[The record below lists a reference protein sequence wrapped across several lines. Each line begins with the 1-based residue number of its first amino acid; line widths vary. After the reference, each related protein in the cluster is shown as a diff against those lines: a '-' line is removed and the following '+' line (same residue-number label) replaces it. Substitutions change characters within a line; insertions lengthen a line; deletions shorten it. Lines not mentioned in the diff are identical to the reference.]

1 MSRIR
6 STAASALAALA
17 VSACAT
23 STPYAPTSNQS
34 RYGFNETQ
42 IEANRWAV
50 SFSGNSLT
58 DLKTVETYLL
68 YRAAELTRNSGYD
81 YFVIVDRKVDQDT
94 DYRGTNMNRYA
105 FNPAFSYQFYHP
117 RFGWR
122 YYYDPFFDDV
132 TLREVT
138 KYEAIAEIVMGQG
151 PKPAGNVRAY
161 DADDVLMRLSGQIQR
176 PSPN

>member
-6 STAASALAALA
+6 TFTASALAALA
-17 VSACAT
+17 LSACAT
-23 STPYAPTSNQS
+23 STPYAPASDMS

-42 IEANRWAV
+42 IESNRWAV

-81 YFVIVDRKVDQDT
+81 YFVIVDRKVDQET
-94 DYRGTNMNRYA
+94 DYRGTNMNQYA

-117 RFGWR
+117 RYGWR

-138 KYEAIAEIVMGQG
+138 KYEAIAEIVMGKG
-151 PKPAGNVRAY
+151 PKPSGNVHAY
-161 DADDVLMRLSGQIQR
+161 DAGDVLMRLSGQIQR
-176 PSPN
+176 ADSN